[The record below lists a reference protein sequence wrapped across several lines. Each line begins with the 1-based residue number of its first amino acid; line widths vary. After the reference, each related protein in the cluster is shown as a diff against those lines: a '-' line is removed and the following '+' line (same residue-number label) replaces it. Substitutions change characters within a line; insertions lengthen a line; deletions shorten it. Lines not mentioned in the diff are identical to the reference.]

1 MPRAGPAAY
10 HVVPHAGAWAVS
22 HDGRFYDHTTL
33 TEATGA
39 AVRAAAISAAYGRPA
54 HVLSRRPRGG
64 WMLVWDSED
73 GASRAAQS
81 GTSHHNARL
90 SPAVAD

>member
-1 MPRAGPAAY
+1 MPRAEPAAY
-10 HVVPHAGAWAVS
+10 HVVPRAGAWAVS
-22 HDGRFYDHTTL
+22 HDGRFYDHPTL

-39 AVRAAAISAAYGRPA
+39 AVRAAAISAAYGHPA

-64 WMLVWDSED
+64 WMLVWDSEGD
-73 GASRAAQS
+73 ARRPAQG
-81 GTSHHNARL
+81 GTRNQIAHL